1 MSTANDIAKIE
12 YILLLFNQD
21 PLKISNMLGTH
32 L

>member
-12 YILLLFNQD
+12 YILLFNQD